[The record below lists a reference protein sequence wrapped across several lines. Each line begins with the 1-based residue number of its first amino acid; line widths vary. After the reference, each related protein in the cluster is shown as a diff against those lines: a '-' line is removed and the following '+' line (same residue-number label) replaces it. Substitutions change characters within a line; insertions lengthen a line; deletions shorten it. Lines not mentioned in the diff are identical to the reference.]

1 MVGHLVGKILKGDQD
16 QQVNHPFET
25 DLTTLSE
32 CIKKGIIPKSFR
44 FHS

>member
-16 QQVNHPFET
+16 QQVNPFET